1 MPSHVGAAFLLPFY
15 ILQRLNVALVLH
27 FTMGRYTVACK
38 VKAKENTGGRQP
50 SYKRRIT
57 MKKLFSLALAAAM
70 ALSMLTGCGGNSSNA
85 NDANGSDAQG
95 SQAGQTEQLSGVVN
109 TNGSTSMEKVMQVL
123 IEAFQEQQPNVT
135 VNYTGSG
142 SGAGVTSAIDGT
154 ADLGLASRALKSE
167 EEGKGAQA
175 HIVALDGVAIVVN
188 PENTVEDLTVDQI
201 AQIFKGEITNWKDL
215 GGADEEIA
223 VYGREAGSGTRGAF
237 EELVGVEDACKYLN
251 EYSSTGDVIGN
262 VASNPSAIG
271 YASLSAVSDNV
282 KAVKVNGVDCT
293 EATVQDGTY
302 EIQRPFVMITKDGTQ
317 LSDAAQ
323 AFLDFAMSADA
334 ASLIAQAGAVPPAK

>member
-1 MPSHVGAAFLLPFY
+1 
-15 ILQRLNVALVLH
+15 
-27 FTMGRYTVACK
+27 
-38 VKAKENTGGRQP
+38 
-50 SYKRRIT
+50 

-85 NDANGSDAQG
+85 NDTNGSDAQG
-95 SQAGQTEQLSGVVN
+95 SQASQTEQLSGVVN

-167 EEGKGAQA
+167 EEEKGAQA
-175 HIVALDGVAIVVN
+175 NIVALDGVAIVVN
-188 PENTVEDLTVDQI
+188 PDNAVDDLTVDQI

-271 YASLSAVSDNV
+271 YASLSAVGDNV
-282 KAVKVNGVDCT
+282 KAVKVNGVECS

-334 ASLIAQAGAVPPAK
+334 ASLIAQAGAVPPAAK